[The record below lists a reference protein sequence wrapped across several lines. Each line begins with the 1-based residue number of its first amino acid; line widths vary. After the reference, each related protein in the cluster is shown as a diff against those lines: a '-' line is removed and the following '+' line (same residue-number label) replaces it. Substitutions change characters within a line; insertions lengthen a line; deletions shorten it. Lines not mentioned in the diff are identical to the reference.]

1 MYLSYTSKLYNTVI
15 VKYYGNHVNL
25 FLYFFY
31 ILFGI
36 LLYRQFQIILLGTGQ
51 HSEMLGHEILR
62 LSGKPSSLSISD
74 RIISPLNTS
83 VNCSSQNNLNLPFTI
98 ATQIKK
104 TRHIPGP

>member
-36 LLYRQFQIILLGTGQ
+36 LIRALYDALYPMLPHPHERTLQRRKPQSFCEEQFTDVFNG
-51 HSEMLGHEILR
+51 EMIRSEILR
-62 LSGKPSSLSISD
+62 LEGFPESLSIS
-74 RIISPLNTS
+74 
-83 VNCSSQNNLNLPFTI
+83 
-98 ATQIKK
+98 
-104 TRHIPGP
+104 